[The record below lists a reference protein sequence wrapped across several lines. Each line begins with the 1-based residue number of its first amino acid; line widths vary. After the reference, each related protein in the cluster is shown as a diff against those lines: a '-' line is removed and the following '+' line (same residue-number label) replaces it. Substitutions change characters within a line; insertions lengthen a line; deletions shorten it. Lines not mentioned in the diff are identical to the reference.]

1 MKIVPLILLVD
12 GLILLT
18 LCIILFVKIAFY
30 KLRMRKSGLLICIC
44 PVSLTIAD
52 IITGISALGGFN
64 HE

>member
-1 MKIVPLILLVD
+1 MKIIPLILLVD

-18 LCIILFVKIAFY
+18 LCIILFAQIASY
-30 KLRMRKSGLLICIC
+30 KLRIRKSGLLICIC
-44 PVSLTIAD
+44 PVSLDIAD

>member
-30 KLRMRKSGLLICIC
+30 KLRMRKSDLLICIC
-44 PVSLTIAD
+44 PVSLAIAD

>member
-44 PVSLTIAD
+44 PVSLA